1 MNDKDLEGKIVL
13 DLDVYSEMTSY
24 LSNYAGDL
32 SYQVGEGASFVNF
45 CSSGTPYFAEK
56 KDDEGDGEAQEYLDG
71 LESLIQRLPQEDS
84 K

>member
-13 DLDVYSEMTSY
+13 DLEVYSEMVSY
-24 LSNYAGDL
+24 VSNYAGDL
-32 SYQVGEGASFVNF
+32 SYQVGEGARFVNF
-45 CSSGTPYFAEK
+45 CSSGTPYFDEK